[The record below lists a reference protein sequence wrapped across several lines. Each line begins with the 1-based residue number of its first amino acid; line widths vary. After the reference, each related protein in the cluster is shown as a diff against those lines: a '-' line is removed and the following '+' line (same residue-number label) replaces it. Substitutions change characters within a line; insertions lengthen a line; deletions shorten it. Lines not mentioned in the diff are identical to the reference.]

1 MQSPAILQGLHYCK
15 SWLILEQLLCQ
26 SLGLCYAVISAIS
39 LRKNVSLFSLRIVM
53 ANASISENSK
63 ADFVKPNENVLF

>member
-1 MQSPAILQGLHYCK
+1 MQSPVILQGLHYCK

-26 SLGLCYAVISAIS
+26 SLGLCYTVISAIS
-39 LRKNVSLFSLRIVM
+39 LRKNVSLFSLRKVM

-63 ADFVKPNENVLF
+63 ADFVEPNENVLF